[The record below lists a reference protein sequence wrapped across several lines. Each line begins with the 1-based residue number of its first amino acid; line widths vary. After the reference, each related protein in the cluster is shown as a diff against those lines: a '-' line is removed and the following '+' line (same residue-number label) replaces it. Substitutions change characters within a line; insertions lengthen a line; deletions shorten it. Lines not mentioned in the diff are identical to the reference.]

1 MRLLLFLSLALAYEL
16 IPSAVRLNP
25 LIFYYD
31 SKILP
36 LHKNAFIEALKYWKE
51 GGYFEIYATSTLQ
64 GLYSRQDGINS
75 ITYNNATNIAS
86 TSIYANYN
94 HECRKWIVTEM
105 DMIINQ
111 YNLLDYNASVNAF
124 KHELGHMQLL
134 EHNYVFGSL
143 MNNSI
148 MVNVDGISVS
158 TKTWDIHPDDKYGAY
173 LTRKLSQQCK
183 NTLSSN

>member
-1 MRLLLFLSLALAYEL
+1 
-16 IPSAVRLNP
+16 
-25 LIFYYD
+25 
-31 SKILP
+31 
-36 LHKNAFIEALKYWKE
+36 
-51 GGYFEIYATSTLQ
+51 
-64 GLYSRQDGINS
+64 
-75 ITYNNATNIAS
+75 
-86 TSIYANYN
+86 
-94 HECRKWIVTEM
+94 
-105 DMIINQ
+105 
-111 YNLLDYNASVNAF
+111 
-124 KHELGHMQLL
+124 MQLL